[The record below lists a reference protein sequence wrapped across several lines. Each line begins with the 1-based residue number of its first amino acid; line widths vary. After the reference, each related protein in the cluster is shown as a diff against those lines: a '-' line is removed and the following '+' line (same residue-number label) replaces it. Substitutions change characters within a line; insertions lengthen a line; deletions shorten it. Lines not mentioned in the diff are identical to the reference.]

1 MGRISTSIK
10 SIEKA
15 SLIYGALLAL
25 IFCLSL
31 YIRALPYDSIFGG
44 PFVRFGG
51 NDPWYNMRL
60 VENTLHNFPHRIY
73 FDAFTGYPH
82 GTNVPFAPLF
92 DYLLAVIIWIVGLGN
107 PYVTLGEHGIEVIG
121 AWYPAVLGAL
131 TVIPVYFIG
140 KELWNRNA
148 GLLSAALIAILP
160 GQFLSRSLLGFT
172 DHHVAETLFST
183 IAMLFLILA
192 IMSAK
197 EKEITFHS
205 VLDKDRTSLK
215 KPLIYSFLGGIFF
228 GSYYLAWKGAPLF
241 VFVLLIYA
249 VVQYLIDHVRGKST
263 DYLCILFVPAF
274 LISLVM
280 IAPVLHPGCISTFN
294 VISLLLAIVVFGAL
308 SAVSFLMNYK
318 KIEPYGY
325 PIAILALGVIALVL
339 LSVLNPS
346 LYSSLTGSLSIFVPS
361 ETALTVA
368 EIHPMHVFGT
378 SASNPGA
385 WQWFTTT
392 FFVAFAAFPWIGY
405 NIARKFRAEEILFIV
420 WSAVMLFACFGQNRF
435 AAYYAVNVAL
445 LCGFVSWKIIEFVG
459 FGWGRK
465 VEVVGTQE
473 ERKIKGKKKGGAGG
487 GNVRKA
493 KPNAKTTPTHKEVSR
508 TKAEKIKRYLRAD
521 IMLTVL
527 IIGLVVFYPPLDVSL
542 SSAKGGGPSYDWY
555 ESLSWMKENTPDP
568 GVDYYA
574 LYEEPAINETTNR
587 MEDYDYP
594 PEAYSV
600 ISWWDYGHWITRIAH
615 RIPVANPFQ
624 AGIGGPIGSD
634 NPGACVFFIVKDE
647 ADANEVAD
655 ALGVRY
661 VVSDFMM
668 ADAWNAFYNKFGAMT
683 VWAGDTGGYYA
694 QVQTEEGPRV
704 VPSAKYFSTME
715 ARLHIFD
722 GTGVALSE
730 EFYLEPLQHYRLIH
744 ESPSTIIAVGG
755 QEIKFVKVF
764 EYVKGARIEGIA
776 PNGTYVVE
784 IATNVS
790 TNQGREFTYSA
801 RTMPDSNGSYEY
813 EFIVPYSTEGPIAGG
828 TNFDVFAAPYYKIRA
843 GHLDLENGNGTM
855 VWDAEKEISVPEEA
869 VMEGK
874 TISVDL

>member
-1 MGRISTSIK
+1 MMSIK
-10 SIEKA
+10 KIEKA

-25 IFCLSL
+25 IFGLSL

-60 VENTLHNFPHRIY
+60 VESTLHNFPHRIY
-73 FDAFTGYPH
+73 FDALTYYPH

-92 DYLLAVIIWIVGLGN
+92 DYLLAVIIWLIGLGN
-107 PYVTLGEHGIEVIG
+107 PYATLGEHGIEVIG

-192 IMSAK
+192 IKHAK
-197 EKEITFHS
+197 DSRNEITFYS
-205 VLDKDRTSLK
+205 VLEKDWDSLK
-215 KPLIYSFLGGIFF
+215 KPMIYSFFAGIFL

-249 VVQYLIDHVRGKST
+249 VVQFIIDHVRGKST
-263 DYLCILFVPAF
+263 DYLCIVFVPAF

-280 IAPVLHPGCISTFN
+280 IAPVLHPGALAKFQ
-294 VISLLLAIVVFGAL
+294 VLSLVLGMVVFGAL
-308 SAVSFLMNYK
+308 SAISFLMNYK

-325 PIAILALGVIALVL
+325 PIAILALGVLSFVL

-346 LYSSLTGSLSIFVPS
+346 LYSTLTGSLRIFVPS

-378 SASNPGA
+378 SIGNPGA
-385 WQWFTTT
+385 WEWFTTT
-392 FFVAFAAFPWIGY
+392 FFIAFAAFPWIGY
-405 NIARKFRAEEILFIV
+405 NIARKFRAEEVLFIV

-435 AAYYAVNVAL
+435 AAYYAINVAL
-445 LCGFVSWKIIEFVG
+445 LCGFVSWKTIELVG
-459 FGWGRK
+459 SIGEGGIAK
-465 VEVVGTQE
+465 TGHGE
-473 ERKIKGKKKGGAGG
+473 EEKKIKGKKKGGAGG
-487 GNVRKA
+487 GNAQKE
-493 KPNAKTTPTHKEVSR
+493 KSNAKTTSTHKEVGTNLR
-508 TKAEKIKRYLRAD
+508 TEKIKRYLRAD
-521 IMLTVL
+521 IILTVL
-527 IIGLVVFYPPLDVSL
+527 IIGLVVFYPPLNVSL
-542 SSAKGGGPSYDWY
+542 SSAKGGGGPSYDWY
-555 ESLSWMKENTPDP
+555 ESLSWMKGNTPDP

-594 PEAYSV
+594 PEAYSI

-624 AGIGGPIGSD
+624 QGIGGPIGSD
-634 NPGACVFFIVKDE
+634 KPGACVFFIAKNE

-694 QVQTEEGPRV
+694 QVTTEEGPRV

-722 GTGVALSE
+722 GKGVE

-764 EYVKGARIEGIA
+764 EYVKGARIEGTA
-776 PNGTYVVE
+776 PNGSLIEVSTD
-784 IATNVS
+784 VS
-790 TNQGREFTYSA
+790 TNQGREFTYSG
-801 RTMPDSNGSYEY
+801 RTMADSNGSY

-828 TNFDVFAAPYYKIRA
+828 TNFDVFASSYKIRA
-843 GHLDLENGNGTM
+843 GHLDLENGNATM
-855 VWDAEKEISVPEEA
+855 VWDVEEVSVPEEA

-874 TISVDL
+874 TIRVDL